1 MDLTALYSKVQQYLD
16 HFRNDLRAR
25 KIRTIKEADFYF
37 GERKEDAVWEKVR
50 LPHDYAI
57 RCGFDESRPT
67 GGSGGY
73 VISGIAWYR
82 LYPGELDGHKRYTL
96 CFDGTGGAADVW
108 VNDRYMGPHPNG
120 TVPFHYDITPYLQFD
135 GSDVILVKCDTSLQ
149 PYSRF
154 YGGLGLTREITLV
167 ENGRVHLM
175 PGALNARMTKLD
187 GKAEVE
193 VYSEI
198 SFLRDELN
206 ARLDPFEGE
215 SNRSARFLVRT
226 DIIDKD
232 GNIAATNSLGECLVH
247 CTATFKLT
255 QKLTIENPI
264 LWSDEEP
271 NLYRVHTQVF
281 CGGKIVDDEII
292 PLGLRKLEKSPEKG
306 LLVNGKATLLRG
318 FCLHQDGG
326 YYGEAVPMKE
336 WVRRLSALREMDCN
350 AIRTAHHPYPD
361 LFYAV
366 CDYMGFYVMDEAFDE
381 WHRAWPR
388 NYSDTKGGK
397 NTYGYYLYFDQ
408 WARTDTKSAVI
419 RNRRH
424 PSVIMFSLGNEIP
437 DYYYDDSVETYA
449 ELKAIVKKYAPD
461 LWVTEGSEGQCNLPL
476 NEDMLSLSDVVGLN
490 YCEMRYHEKFY
501 QPMHA
506 KHPDWVMV
514 GSENC
519 DMGQHWREVE
529 KQSYAIGMF
538 FWTGIDYLG
547 ESGGSENPCVRADD
561 FNGEKLCHASN
572 SGKLDI
578 TLGKKAMFYY
588 RKSLWAKEPMVYA
601 AVKLREY
608 DPWNFGS
615 RMQARPLW
623 NFEQGKKL
631 TVYIMTNC
639 EEAELILNGKKLG
652 KYKNAPETA
661 MPIEVDVDYIP
672 GELKVIGYNKG
683 KAVCENRIATYG
695 EPKKLLIEP
704 DCTKLSG
711 AEDIV
716 TLRFSLVDENGEVC
730 QISDRKVTVEAE
742 NGELLAI
749 CSGNLADKQSWYG
762 TNSYTLYRGTAQAS
776 FMSKDAGKMIIKASC
791 EGAEDAMIEIEVE

>member
-1 MDLTALYSKVQQYLD
+1 MDLTALYSNVQQYLD

-96 CFDGTGGAADVW
+96 NFDGTGGAADVW

-120 TVPFHYDITPYLQFD
+120 TVPFHYDITPFLQFD

-264 LWSDEEP
+264 LWPEDAP
-271 NLYRVHTQVF
+271 NLYRIHTQVF
-281 CGGKIVDDEII
+281 CGGKVVDDEII

-361 LFYAV
+361 LFYAI

-476 NEDMLSLSDVVGLN
+476 NEDMLSLSSVVWISCISGPT
-490 YCEMRYHEKFY
+490 EM
-501 QPMHA
+501 
-506 KHPDWVMV
+506 
-514 GSENC
+514 
-519 DMGQHWREVE
+519 
-529 KQSYAIGMF
+529 QSRSFISSTLSRFTAIPR
-538 FWTGIDYLG
+538 L
-547 ESGGSENPCVRADD
+547 
-561 FNGEKLCHASN
+561 
-572 SGKLDI
+572 
-578 TLGKKAMFYY
+578 
-588 RKSLWAKEPMVYA
+588 
-601 AVKLREY
+601 
-608 DPWNFGS
+608 
-615 RMQARPLW
+615 
-623 NFEQGKKL
+623 
-631 TVYIMTNC
+631 MT
-639 EEAELILNGKKLG
+639 
-652 KYKNAPETA
+652 
-661 MPIEVDVDYIP
+661 
-672 GELKVIGYNKG
+672 
-683 KAVCENRIATYG
+683 
-695 EPKKLLIEP
+695 
-704 DCTKLSG
+704 
-711 AEDIV
+711 
-716 TLRFSLVDENGEVC
+716 
-730 QISDRKVTVEAE
+730 
-742 NGELLAI
+742 
-749 CSGNLADKQSWYG
+749 
-762 TNSYTLYRGTAQAS
+762 
-776 FMSKDAGKMIIKASC
+776 
-791 EGAEDAMIEIEVE
+791 